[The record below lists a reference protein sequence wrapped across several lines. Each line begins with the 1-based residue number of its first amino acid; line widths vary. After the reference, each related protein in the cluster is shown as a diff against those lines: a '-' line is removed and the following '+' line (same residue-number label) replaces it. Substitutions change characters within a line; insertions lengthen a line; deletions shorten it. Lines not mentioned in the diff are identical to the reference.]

1 MRSFDYEK
9 LAQRKWDSEILSYV
23 AKIHEYKGRQ
33 ELYIRQKPVELE
45 RLVEIARVQST
56 EASNKIEGI
65 VTTNTRIRQLVS
77 DKTAPRNR
85 DEKEIM
91 GYRDVLNTIHES
103 HSFIPIRPAY
113 ILQLHRDLLK
123 RTGLSYCGSF
133 KNVQNYINETRP
145 DGTQVTRFTPVAP
158 YETPGAV
165 AAICDS
171 YARTLAL
178 EVLDPLLLIPTFI
191 CDFLCIHPFN
201 DGNGRMSRLLTLLLL
216 YQNGFEVGKY
226 ISVEKEIE
234 RTKDVYYDVLEGA
247 DSGWHEEKND
257 YTPFIRYM
265 LQVVLSCYVEFEER
279 VGLMQES
286 GARSTAYDVV
296 KAYATSKVGKF
307 SSAEA
312 IAGCPSAGRS
322 SVLSALKKLTDEGYL
337 TRLKSGRNVAYVRSD
352 SNTNHTVF

>member
-45 RLVEIARVQST
+45 RLIEIARVQST

-103 HSFIPIRPAY
+103 HAFIPIRPAY

-123 RTGLSYCGSF
+123 RTGLSYGGSF

-145 DGTQVTRFTPVAP
+145 DGTQVTRFKPVAP
-158 YETPGAV
+158 YETPDAV